1 MKKNISINISGIIF
15 HIEEDG
21 YETLRK
27 YLDSVN
33 RYFASF
39 EDSAEI
45 LADIEGRIAEIFLAR
60 LNEGKQVITAE
71 DVMALIATMGSVSDF
86 KAAEEEETTAGE
98 SAREPR
104 QQQSQ
109 SYSQARPADTKR
121 LLRDKNRKILG
132 GVCAGLGNYFNIDPV
147 WPRVLFALLVLGTSG
162 VFLLIYVVMWIV
174 VPEAELEESSVKK
187 MYRDPDRKVLGG
199 VAAGIAAF
207 FNGDLALIRFL
218 FVIMAFLGF
227 GIVIY
232 IVLWIVLPEAR
243 TLTDKM
249 KMQGEP
255 VTLSNIE
262 SSVKKGM
269 NERDAAEESLLTRI
283 ILFPFRAIGAVFQLL
298 GPIFRTVME
307 VFRVAIGISITLV
320 GFLFIVAILI
330 AFGMLAG
337 IFAPPDWALLSDGY
351 IVAPNIPLSAIRNS
365 LPTWMVIAAF
375 FTVVIPSLFAILLGS
390 SIIARRVVFNA
401 TTGWSLFVLFFL
413 SVGVL
418 SFTLPQLIY
427 GFKEEGEY
435 RAEQTFSV
443 NNRIPLLKINET
455 GMDDYNV
462 TSLYLRGH
470 EGSDIRVVKRFQA
483 QGSSRKLAAENAQ
496 TVDYQVTQSDSVI
509 TFDSNVTFKPDAK
522 FRAQRLDVDIYIPYD
537 QVVEIEAE
545 LWRIIDNQDRF
556 FFRHDNETHRVKIS
570 REGYECIDCAS
581 FNRSEPPMLLQDQ
594 FGLEGFTSVDIKGLV
609 DARLEKGD
617 RYAVEI
623 SGPEKQRT
631 RYDVYVSG
639 ETLVIDYDDKRKYFW
654 KRDFLEE
661 NEVKIRIIMPELKEL
676 DIRGAGKLVVKGFE
690 EDEVDISLT
699 GAVMGTGDLSAD
711 RLHIE
716 LTGAS
721 FLDLDGKGRF
731 MQADIT
737 GASGLRAYGYEV
749 AHCIVEAHGASM
761 TRVNVSETLEIDKGV
776 ASSVSHRGEAEVI
789 RR

>member
-71 DVMALIATMGSVSDF
+71 DVTALISTMGSVSDF
-86 KAAEEEETTAGE
+86 KAAEEEEASAGE
-98 SAREPR
+98 SAKESR
-104 QQQSQ
+104 QQYAHAFSQ
-109 SYSQARPADTKR
+109 SRPSDPRR
-121 LLRDKNRKILG
+121 LFRDKNRKVLG
-132 GVCAGLGNYFNIDPV
+132 GVCGGLGNYFNVDPV
-147 WPRVLFALLVLGTSG
+147 WPRVLFALLALGTG
-162 VFLLIYVVMWIV
+162 VFLLIYIVMWIV
-174 VPEAELEESSVKK
+174 IPEAEMEETSVKK
-187 MYRDPDRKVLGG
+187 MYRDPDHKVLGG

-227 GIVIY
+227 GIVLY

-298 GPIFRTVME
+298 GPIFRTIME
-307 VFRVAIGISITLV
+307 VFRVAIGILVTLI
-320 GFLFIVAILI
+320 GFIFIVGLLI
-330 AFGMLAG
+330 MFSMLAG
-337 IFAPPDWALLSDGY
+337 LLSPPDWTLFSDGY
-351 IVAPNIPLSAIRNS
+351 IVAPNVPLSAIRNS
-365 LPTWMVIAAF
+365 LPSWMVIAAF

-418 SFTLPQLIY
+418 SFSLPQVIY

-435 RAEQTFSV
+435 RSEQTFGL

-462 TSLYLRGH
+462 TSLYLRGY
-470 EGSDIRVVKRFQA
+470 EGTDIRVVKRFMA
-483 QGSSRKLAAENAQ
+483 QGSSRKIAAENAQ
-496 TVDYQVTQSDSVI
+496 TVDYQVVQSDSVI

-522 FRAQRLDVDIYIPYD
+522 FRAQRLDVDIYVPFD
-537 QVVEIEAE
+537 QPVEIEAG
-545 LWRIIDNQDRF
+545 LWRIIDDQDRF
-556 FFRHDNETHRVKIS
+556 FFRHDNETHRVKIT
-570 REGYECIDCAS
+570 RESYECLDCQS
-581 FNRSEPPMLLQDQ
+581 LNPGEPPMLLQDQ
-594 FGLEGFTSVDIKGLV
+594 FGLEGFNSVDIKGLV
-609 DARLEKGD
+609 NARLEKGEQ
-617 RYAVEI
+617 YAVEI
-623 SGPEKQRT
+623 SGPEKERD

-661 NEVKIRIIMPELKEL
+661 NEVRIRIIMPELKEL
-676 DIRGAGKLVVKGFE
+676 DVRGAGKLVVKGFE
-690 EDEVDISLT
+690 EDDVDISLT
-699 GAVMGTGDLSAD
+699 GAVMGTADFSAD
-711 RLHIE
+711 RLHVE

-761 TRVNVSETLEIDKGV
+761 ARVNVSETLEIDKGV
-776 ASSVSHRGEAEVI
+776 ASSVSHRGDAEVI